1 VAGDPVEARAT
12 VRQGTAPA
20 PDGTVVTF
28 TLPQRVCWNDANNN
42 GQVDEGELVQCHVF
56 QESGTVTLA
65 KETVAGV
72 ASAIWTSR
80 TNGEVQVSANVG
92 SAHAS
97 ATVTFRGPVPE
108 ILPASGPPRI
118 LRITPSVGRASG
130 GETVTIEGEN
140 LCASYYVAT
149 KQCVQPATVVF
160 DVGVP
165 VNAKR
170 NAEVLGNAATVNR
183 LVVITPQI
191 SPTGLT
197 ADPLASVVVNNGAG
211 SDTLTNGFLFLRQ
224 QTQVVPAAGP
234 PKVYQVEPNVG
245 SGNGGDTV
253 SLIGENLCA
262 YYTPGGQCAQP
273 ASVTFEIGAPVN
285 ATRSVAVVAASA
297 TGDRLVILTPKPS
310 PNPLTADAL
319 ASVVVDNGVG
329 TYTHTNGFR
338 YSAVQLPPLI
348 FRVEPSFGSARGGE
362 VVTIYGAHFQEPVKV
377 TFSPGGVAEVVD
389 VPPGGDRIV
398 VKTPENSVPLD
409 ADTTADVTVTTLFG
423 TGRDQTV
430 TKTGAFVFKAEVT
443 TPVLYALSPN
453 AGPIEGGTRV
463 TIFGAGFQYPVQVLF
478 GDREAQVLSSNFN
491 QIVCL
496 APSIAPSQP
505 GTPTVVNVTV
515 RNVLT
520 GKVSSNFL
528 QYRYGEAMFVSGIS
542 PNVGYI
548 LGWTPATIYGQGF
561 VAPVQVVVT
570 VGGIAKEA
578 QVLSVSGT
586 SIQVKMPPFPEA
598 IGGTGCTPQPDT
610 FTVTNLGSN
619 LTAAGPPFTYL
630 CSGGISGP

>member
-1 VAGDPVEARAT
+1 VSLSLTVSSPTAVAGEPVEARAT

-42 GQVDEGELVQCHVF
+42 GQVDQGELVQCHVF

-72 ASAIWTSR
+72 ASAIWTSY
-80 TNGEVQVSANVG
+80 TDGDVQVSANVG

-97 ATVTFRGPVPE
+97 ATVTFQGPVPE
-108 ILPASGPPRI
+108 IVPASGPPRI
-118 LRITPSVGRASG
+118 FQLDPSVGSG
-130 GETVTIEGEN
+130 KGGDYVTIVGDN
-140 LCASYYVAT
+140 LCSYYTRAG
-149 KQCVQPATVVF
+149 QCVQYATVSF
-160 DVGVP
+160 
-165 VNAKR
+165 
-170 NAEVLGNAATVNR
+170 
-183 LVVITPQI
+183 Q
-191 SPTGLT
+191 
-197 ADPLASVVVNNGAG
+197 
-211 SDTLTNGFLFLRQ
+211 
-224 QTQVVPAAGP
+224 
-234 PKVYQVEPNVG
+234 
-245 SGNGGDTV
+245 
-253 SLIGENLCA
+253 
-262 YYTPGGQCAQP
+262 
-273 ASVTFEIGAPVN
+273 IGAPVN

-297 TGDRLVILTPKPS
+297 TGDRLVILTPEPS

-319 ASVVVDNGVG
+319 ASVVVNNGVG
-329 TYTHTNGFR
+329 AYTHTNGFR

-362 VVTIYGAHFQEPVKV
+362 LVTIYGAHFQEPVRV
-377 TFSPGGVAEVVD
+377 TFSPGGAAEVVD

-409 ADTTADVTVTTLFG
+409 ANTTADVTVTTLFG

-453 AGPIEGGTRV
+453 SGPIEGGTRV

-578 QVLSVSGT
+578 QVLSVAGT

-598 IGGTGCTPQPDT
+598 IGGTGCTPQAAT